1 MNIPFFQKI
10 YVAVSEARAE
20 DYQEFISSR
29 KLVTNNHKMSLMWD
43 LTNTN
48 IKERLISED
57 IEIAVAKQGCWGFL
71 LILDKKE
78 NCLYTLMNNKR
89 YEEIIL
95 NPKKAPLYLKALVI
109 LNEKLGVV
117 NTPLFDLEDDNN
129 KLELLLN
136 KLCNNFSSNNDFSKI
151 QYNII
156 TFSTEND
163 SVTSFELNIL
173 DKELSQI
180 KRIDITDFTT
190 QPIMPNDINESNFA
204 ENPIPVLKLKKKAE
218 TRKGEKEK
226 ISIKENIFESK
237 LQA

>member
-10 YVAVSEARAE
+10 YVAISEARAE
-20 DYQEFISSR
+20 DYQEIISSR
-29 KLVTNNHKMSLMWD
+29 KLVTNNHKMSLVWD

-48 IKERLISED
+48 IIEGLISED
-57 IEIAVAKQGCWGFL
+57 IEIAVSKQGCWGFL

-95 NPKKAPLYLKALVI
+95 NPKKAPLYLQALVI
-109 LNEKLGVV
+109 LNEELGFA
-117 NTPLFDLEDDNN
+117 NTPLFDFEDDNN
-129 KLELLLN
+129 KLKLLLN
-136 KLCNNFSSNNDFSKI
+136 KLCNNFLSNNGFSKI
-151 QYNII
+151 HYNVI

-163 SVTSFELNIL
+163 SVTSLELNIL
-173 DKELSQI
+173 DKELNQL
-180 KRIDITDFTT
+180 KRINLTDLIT
-190 QPIMPNDINESNFA
+190 QPIMPNNINESNFA

-226 ISIKENIFESK
+226 ISIKENVSESK

>member
-10 YVAVSEARAE
+10 FVAVSEARGE
-20 DYQEFISSR
+20 DYNEFISSR
-29 KLVTNNHKMSLMWD
+29 NLVTNNHKMSLLWD

-48 IKERLISED
+48 IKECLISED
-57 IEIAVAKQGCWGFL
+57 IEVAIVKQGCWGFL

-95 NPKKAPLYLKALVI
+95 NPKKAPLYLQALVI
-109 LNEKLGVV
+109 LNEELGFA
-117 NTPLFDLEDDNN
+117 NTSLFDFEDDNN
-129 KLELLLN
+129 KLKLLLN
-136 KLCNNFSSNNDFSKI
+136 KLCNNFLSNNDFSKI
-151 QYNII
+151 HYNII

-163 SVTSFELNIL
+163 SVTSLELNIL
-173 DKELSQI
+173 DKELYQL
-180 KRIDITDFTT
+180 KRINLTDLIT
-190 QPIMPNDINESNFA
+190 QPIMPNNVNESNFV
-204 ENPIPVLKLKKKAE
+204 ENQIPMLKLKKKAE

-226 ISIKENIFESK
+226 VSIKENISDSK

>member
-89 YEEIIL
+89 FEEIIL
-95 NPKKAPLYLKALVI
+95 NPKKAPLYLQALVI
-109 LNEKLGVV
+109 LNEELGFA
-117 NTPLFDLEDDNN
+117 NTPLFDFEDNN
-129 KLELLLN
+129 KLKLLLN
-136 KLCNNFSSNNDFSKI
+136 KLCNNFLSNNDFSKI
-151 QYNII
+151 HYNII

-163 SVTSFELNIL
+163 SVTSLELNIL
-173 DKELSQI
+173 DKELNQL
-180 KRIDITDFTT
+180 KRINLTDLIR
-190 QPIMPNDINESNFA
+190 QPIMPNNVNESNFV
-204 ENPIPVLKLKKKAE
+204 ENQIPMLKLKKKAE